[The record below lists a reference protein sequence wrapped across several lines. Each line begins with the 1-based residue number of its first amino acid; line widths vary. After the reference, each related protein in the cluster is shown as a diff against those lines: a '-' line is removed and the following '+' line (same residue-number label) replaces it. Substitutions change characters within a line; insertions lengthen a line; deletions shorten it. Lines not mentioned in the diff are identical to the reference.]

1 MEFITKRLITY
12 LFIFGLNASLTLS
25 AFAQMPAMPS
35 KLQIAVE
42 PEEIVLTQ
50 GITVGA
56 SERTI
61 QMIVR
66 EISGV
71 KPAKL
76 DVVAHP
82 FRETN
87 SGDMMD
93 VSVITVN
100 LPQQQTALDPGGLQ
114 RVELSFGGFRQAGS
128 YLGAITVHD
137 SVSGERQEI
146 PVRINVKDNP
156 GVPALMLLG
165 AILAAAGVNYWTKK
179 GRRKNRLEQR
189 LNELQETLKLAGSE
203 DAPFLADARQLF
215 DKARVYTQEFR
226 FALAE
231 AAIEAGKQ
239 KLETHE
245 QRQRGSAELRE
256 KIQGLLNE
264 TRELGATDPQAS
276 RLSRE
281 LIELLPTVET
291 DYDETDAVTR
301 QFEMFLHA
309 YRLARR
315 DAQAAK
321 EKLNADSDAV
331 RHANRAKIEFLLRDV
346 ERLLNAAETMNA
358 LDDANTLLR
367 NIAFELSPETVN
379 QNIFR
384 AERMQKTLEKCREQA
399 KRITGTQ
406 MQRIAQNWLE
416 RAESEMRDNRF
427 EDMEET
433 LHLMENALN
442 IIDRIKDAE
451 KRVKGKDQRMTDLRR
466 ILRDSKTAL
475 ERLSRDGVL
484 QAEHEVSQALAMLDN
499 SRKQYEP
506 FTLPE
511 SEPAAPFVPPHVE
524 DAGDAVSTQLRPIRR
539 EDLEQRVNALLEEA
553 ARYPRLLPKIEQ
565 WRAAAQKLI
574 RFDELADLN
583 TYLNYIQEELSLY
596 AQILSIRA
604 QAEGKRM
611 RAALRLSD
619 QAAQL
624 LLTETTNDRGVY
636 HRAQVLAD
644 AANALL
650 EESGDD
656 RDIEQVLAQL
666 GSPKLATQIV
676 TYGAVAS
683 YFVVAAT
690 LGFQILYAPNHDFG
704 ALPFPDYFSLILWA
718 FGFEGA
724 KITATNVYEAYFKK
738 EG

>member
-1 MEFITKRLITY
+1 MLS
-12 LFIFGLNASLTLS
+12 LNA
-25 AFAQMPAMPS
+25 AFALPAFGQMPAMPS

-100 LPQQQTALDPGGLQ
+100 LPQQQIALDPGGLQ

-137 SVSGERQEI
+137 SVSGERKEI
-146 PVRINVKDNP
+146 PVRINVKDS
-156 GVPALMLLG
+156 PAFPAIVLLG

-189 LNELQETLKLAGSE
+189 LNELQDTLKLAGSE

-245 QRQRGSAELRE
+245 QRQRGSAELRG

-315 DAQAAK
+315 DAQTAK

-346 ERLLNAAETMNA
+346 ERLLSAAETMNA
-358 LDDANTLLR
+358 LDEANTLLR

-399 KRITGTQ
+399 KRVTGTQ
-406 MQRIAQNWLE
+406 MQRIAQSWLE
-416 RAESEMRDNRF
+416 RAESEMQDRRF
-427 EDMEET
+427 EDMEAT
-433 LHLMENALN
+433 LRLMEHALK

-466 ILRDSKTAL
+466 ILRDSKAAL
-475 ERLSRDGVL
+475 ERLSRDGVME
-484 QAEHEVSQALAMLDN
+484 AEHNVTQAIGMLDD

-506 FTLPE
+506 FELPE
-511 SEPAAPFVPPHVE
+511 NEPTFAQPDYAE
-524 DAGDAVSTQLRPIRR
+524 GSGDEPSMQLRPIRR
-539 EDLEQRVNALLEEA
+539 EDLEQRVNALLEET

-565 WRAAAQKLI
+565 WRSAAQKLI

-583 TYLNYIQEELSLY
+583 IYLNYIQEELSLY
-596 AQILSIRA
+596 TQILSIRA
-604 QAEGKRM
+604 QAEEKRM

-624 LLTETTNDRGVY
+624 LLTETTSDRGVY

-644 AANALL
+644 AASALM
-650 EESGDD
+650 EEARDD
-656 RDIEQVLAQL
+656 RDIEQALAQL

-704 ALPFPDYFSLILWA
+704 ALPFPDYFGLILWA

>member
-1 MEFITKRLITY
+1 MTCVFMLS
-12 LFIFGLNASLTLS
+12 LNAVLALS
-25 AFAQMPAMPS
+25 AFAQMSANLPS

-42 PEEIVLTQ
+42 PEEIILTQ

-137 SVSGERQEI
+137 SVSGERKEI
-146 PVRINVKDNP
+146 PVRINVKDS
-156 GVPALMLLG
+156 PAFPAIVLFG

-215 DKARVYTQEFR
+215 DKARVYTQEYR

-245 QRQRGSAELRE
+245 ERQRGSAELRD

-264 TRELGATDPQAS
+264 TRELGATDPQAT

-331 RHANRAKIEFLLRDV
+331 RHANCAKIEFLLRDV
-346 ERLLNAAETMNA
+346 ERLLSAAETMNA

-416 RAESEMRDNRF
+416 RAESEMQDRRF

-433 LHLMENALN
+433 LRLMEHALK

-451 KRVKGKDQRMTDLRR
+451 KRVKGKDQRMTELRR
-466 ILRDSKTAL
+466 ILRDSKAAL
-475 ERLSRDGVL
+475 ERLSRDGIL
-484 QAEHEVSQALAMLDN
+484 QAEHDVTQAIGMLEN

-506 FTLPE
+506 FALLE
-511 SEPAAPFVPPHVE
+511 SEPASPFAQP
-524 DAGDAVSTQLRPIRR
+524 GDAEESGGEPSTQLRPIRR
-539 EDLEQRVNALLEEA
+539 EDLEQRVNALLEET
-553 ARYPRLLPKIEQ
+553 ARYPRLLPKVEQ
-565 WRAAAQKLI
+565 WRSAAQKLI

-583 TYLNYIQEELSLY
+583 IYLNYIQEELSLY

-604 QAEGKRM
+604 QAEEKRM

-624 LLTETTNDRGVY
+624 LLTETTSDRGVY

-644 AANALL
+644 AASALL
-650 EESGDD
+650 EESRDD
-656 RDIEQVLAQL
+656 RDIEQALAQL

-704 ALPFPDYFSLILWA
+704 ALPFPDYFGLILWA

>member
-1 MEFITKRLITY
+1 MLS
-12 LFIFGLNASLTLS
+12 LNVVLALS
-25 AFAQMPAMPS
+25 AFAQMPTMPS

-100 LPQQQTALDPGGLQ
+100 LPQQQAALEPGGLQ

-137 SVSGERQEI
+137 GVSGERKEI
-146 PVRINVKDNP
+146 PVRINVKDSP
-156 GVPALMLLG
+156 AFPALVLFG

-189 LNELQETLKLAGSE
+189 LNELQDTLKLTGSE

-215 DKARVYTQEFR
+215 DKARVYTQEYR

-245 QRQRGSAELRE
+245 QRQRGSVALRE
-256 KIQGLLNE
+256 KIQSLLNE
-264 TRELGATDPQAS
+264 TRELGATDSQAT

-321 EKLNADSDAV
+321 EKLNGDNDVV

-346 ERLLNAAETMNA
+346 ERLLNVAETMNA
-358 LDDANTLLR
+358 LDEANTLLR
-367 NIAFELSPETVN
+367 NIAVELSPETVN

-399 KRITGTQ
+399 KRVTGTQ
-406 MQRIAQNWLE
+406 MQRIAQSWVE
-416 RAESEMRDNRF
+416 RAESEMKDARF

-433 LHLMENALN
+433 LRLMAKALS

-451 KRVKGKDQRMTDLRR
+451 KRVKGKDQRMSDLRR

-484 QAEHEVSQALAMLDN
+484 EAEHDVTQALAMLDD
-499 SRKQYEP
+499 SRKRFEP
-506 FTLPE
+506 FELSEDEPTPSAQPDYAEE
-511 SEPAAPFVPPHVE
+511 SE
-524 DAGDAVSTQLRPIRR
+524 DGTSTTLRPIRR

-553 ARYPRLLPKIEQ
+553 ARYPRLLPKVEQ
-565 WRAAAQKLI
+565 WRSAAQKLI

-583 TYLNYIQEELSLY
+583 VYLNNIQDELSLY

-604 QAEGKRM
+604 QAGEKRM
-611 RAALRLSD
+611 RAAQRLSD

-624 LLTETTNDRGVY
+624 LLTETTSDRGVY

-644 AANALL
+644 AASALI
-650 EESGDD
+650 EESRDD
-656 RDIEQVLAQL
+656 RDIEQALAQL

>member
-1 MEFITKRLITY
+1 MLSLNG
-12 LFIFGLNASLTLS
+12 LFALS
-25 AFAQMPAMPS
+25 AFAQMPTMPS

-56 SERTI
+56 NDRTI

-76 DVVAHP
+76 EVVAHP

-93 VSVITVN
+93 VSVIAVN
-100 LPQQQTALDPGGLQ
+100 LSQQQAALEPGGLQ
-114 RVELSFGGFRQAGS
+114 RVELTFGGFRQAGS

-137 SVSGERQEI
+137 GVSGERKEI
-146 PVRINVKDNP
+146 PVRINVKDS
-156 GVPALMLLG
+156 PAFPAMALLG

-189 LNELQETLKLAGSE
+189 LTELHETLKLTGSE

-215 DKARVYTQEFR
+215 EKARVYTQEYR

-245 QRQRGSAELRE
+245 QRQRGSEALRE
-256 KIQGLLNE
+256 KIQKLLNE
-264 TRELGATDPQAS
+264 TRELGATDSQAS

-281 LIELLPTVET
+281 LIELLPNVET
-291 DYDETDAVTR
+291 DYAETDAVTR

-315 DAQAAK
+315 DAQTAR
-321 EKLNADSDAV
+321 EKLNGDSDAV

-346 ERLLNAAETMNA
+346 ERLLSAAETMNA

-367 NIAFELSPETVN
+367 KIAFELSPETVN

-384 AERMQKTLEKCREQA
+384 AERMQQKLETCREQT
-399 KRITGTQ
+399 KRVTGTQ
-406 MQRIAQNWLE
+406 MQRIAQSWLE
-416 RAESEMRDNRF
+416 RAESEMKDARF
-427 EDMEET
+427 EDMEDTVRLLEHT
-433 LHLMENALN
+433 LK
-442 IIDRIKDAE
+442 IIERIKDAE
-451 KRVKGKDQRMTDLRR
+451 KRVKGKDQRMTELRR

-475 ERLSRDGVL
+475 ERLSRDGVM
-484 QAEHEVSQALAMLDN
+484 QAEHDVAQAIAMLDDK
-499 SRKQYEP
+499 RKQYEP
-506 FTLPE
+506 LASPE
-511 SEPAAPFVPPHVE
+511 SERTPPPFAPPD
-524 DAGDAVSTQLRPIRR
+524 DADESSNESFTQLRPIRR
-539 EDLEQRVNALLEEA
+539 EDLEERVNLLMEEA
-553 ARYPRLLPKIEQ
+553 AHYPRLLPKIEQ
-565 WRAAAQKLI
+565 WRSASQKLI
-574 RFDELADLN
+574 RFDELADL
-583 TYLNYIQEELSLY
+583 TAYLNYIQEELSLY

-604 QAEGKRM
+604 QAEEKRM

-650 EESGDD
+650 EESRDD
-656 RDIEQVLAQL
+656 RDIEQALAQL

-683 YFVVAAT
+683 YFVVATT
-690 LGFQILYAPNHDFG
+690 LGFQILYTPNHDFG
-704 ALPFPDYFSLILWA
+704 ALLFADYFSLILWA

>member
-1 MEFITKRLITY
+1 MLS
-12 LFIFGLNASLTLS
+12 LNAAFALP

-100 LPQQQTALDPGGLQ
+100 LPQQQTVLDPGGLQ

-137 SVSGERQEI
+137 SVSGERKEI

-156 GVPALMLLG
+156 GVPAIMLLG

-189 LNELQETLKLAGSE
+189 LSELQETLKLAGSE

-264 TRELGATDPQAS
+264 TRELGATDPQAT
-276 RLSRE
+276 RLNRE

-346 ERLLNAAETMNA
+346 ERLLSAAETMNA

-399 KRITGTQ
+399 KRVTGTQ
-406 MQRIAQNWLE
+406 MQRIAQSWLE
-416 RAESEMRDNRF
+416 RAESEMRDQRF
-427 EDMEET
+427 EDMEAT
-433 LHLMENALN
+433 QRLMEQALK

-484 QAEHEVSQALAMLDN
+484 QAEHEVAQALAMLDN
-499 SRKQYEP
+499 SRKKYEP

-511 SEPAAPFVPPHVE
+511 TEPAAPFTPQHVE
-524 DAGDAVSTQLRPIRR
+524 DSGDESSMQLRPIRR

-565 WRAAAQKLI
+565 WRSAAQKLI

-583 TYLNYIQEELSLY
+583 IYLNYIQEELSLY

-604 QAEGKRM
+604 LAEEKRM

-624 LLTETTNDRGVY
+624 LLTETTSDRGVY

-644 AANALL
+644 AASALL
-650 EESGDD
+650 EESRDD
-656 RDIEQVLAQL
+656 RDIEQALAQL

-704 ALPFPDYFSLILWA
+704 ALPFPDYFGLILWA